1 MGSRESFFFFRWE
14 RLENVKNLLGRVQLR
29 GRGYTHSREKGEVSS
44 KRPWGETAVQEQ
56 GEGGIGVGS
65 LGSLESEA
73 SQVCAPDTV
82 GLIPPIPV
90 SLFTAVQEPGRSQA
104 AHGRLPQLL
113 ALLPLP
119 DPGSASCSGPTH
131 LPSLV
136 LVSLPLQLPVSL
148 TLSPSLALFLS
159 PLLCSH
165 LGLYLC
171 ALLFPSVFLSLFWIS
186 VLNLCVSW
194 LFLALICSHLPDP

>member
-1 MGSRESFFFFRWE
+1 M
-14 RLENVKNLLGRVQLR
+14 
-29 GRGYTHSREKGEVSS
+29 
-44 KRPWGETAVQEQ
+44 
-56 GEGGIGVGS
+56 
-65 LGSLESEA
+65 ESEA

-90 SLFTAVQEPGRSQA
+90 SPFTAVQEPGRSQA

-165 LGLYLC
+165 LSLYLC